1 MDGFNFGK
9 PTIFICFVFSDF
21 NTRWRVGRWCSI
33 HDTIS
38 YSNLSI
44 STFNI
49 HRLPF
54 MFSSGQSATRHH
66 YFFNLLAS
74 TYVTFWI
81 WTVWFRKKSSKSS
94 KTCSLTESIII
105 HKEFCCHVPFLIR
118 ILEEF
123 WLPISRLVRSLYQLS
138 LLWAVFHPL

>member
-1 MDGFNFGK
+1 MVYYCGLSRFFLK
-9 PTIFICFVFSDF
+9 QTLTILKAFS
-21 NTRWRVGRWCSI
+21 SI

-66 YFFNLLAS
+66 YFFKLLAS